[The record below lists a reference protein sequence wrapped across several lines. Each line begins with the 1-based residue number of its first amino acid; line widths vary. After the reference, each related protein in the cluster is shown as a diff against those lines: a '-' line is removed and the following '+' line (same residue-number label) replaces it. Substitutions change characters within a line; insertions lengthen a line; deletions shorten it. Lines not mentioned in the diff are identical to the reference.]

1 MNILS
6 TIHRAEQSATT
17 LFAEHIGDT
26 DITIR
31 QVALMAAI
39 KADPGASQT
48 KLVYATGVDRATL
61 AEMTRRIVR
70 KGWVTRR
77 RTKHDARAY
86 AVNLT
91 PDGLAVLAKGKT
103 AAAKTEK
110 ALLEKFP
117 AMKHLNGH

>member
-6 TIHRAEQSATT
+6 TIHRAEQTATT
-17 LFAEHIGDT
+17 LFAEHTGT
-26 DITIR
+26 DMTIR
-31 QVALMAAI
+31 QLALLAAI
-39 KADPGASQT
+39 KADPGVSQN
-48 KLVYATGVDRATL
+48 KLVEATGVDRSTL